1 MIFSIVNFI
10 SFVVACL
17 LMGYLYILSIQP
29 VKRVKKYGEKAW
41 KDCKKFRSIGGLFE
55 LISIVNLFLWI
66 WFPLP
71 IVNTWIISPNIWVGI
86 IIGLCIAIPGCIML
100 YLGIKAAGSETLSPS
115 KDTEMY
121 KGVYKYIRHPQS
133 VGEFPLFVTLSFA
146 LNSWFL
152 VIISSILIVI
162 YFPIMIYYEENDLIE
177 RFGDKYREYQKNT
190 GAIFPKIR
198 K

>member
-1 MIFSIVNFI
+1 MIFAIINFI
-10 SFVVACL
+10 SLIVACL

-29 VKRVKKYGEKAW
+29 VKRAKKHGEKAW
-41 KDCKKFRSIGGLFE
+41 KDCKRFRSIGGLFE
-55 LISIVNLFLWI
+55 LITMVNLILWI

-71 IVNTWIISPNIWVGI
+71 IVNTWIISSNIWVGI
-86 IIGLCIAIPGCIML
+86 IIGLCIAIPCCIML

-121 KGVYKYIRHPQS
+121 SGIYRYIRHPQS
-133 VGEFPLFVTLSFA
+133 VGEFPLFVALSFA

-152 VIISSILIVI
+152 IIISSILIVV
-162 YFPIMIYYEENDLIE
+162 YFPIMIYYEEKDLIE
-177 RFGDKYREYQKNT
+177 RFGDKYREYRKNT
-190 GAIFPKIR
+190 GAIFPKLR